1 MPKQKK
7 YKDCLDSRILKVYT
21 TGLTNELV
29 KCINKVRRKI
39 FSDILYPKILIK
51 LKIIVGSQELEV
63 EADTNNNAFVR
74 RGFCKALFW

>member
-1 MPKQKK
+1 M
-7 YKDCLDSRILKVYT
+7 YT

-29 KCINKVRRKI
+29 KCINKVRRKM

-74 RGFCKALFW
+74 R

>member
-1 MPKQKK
+1 M
-7 YKDCLDSRILKVYT
+7 
-21 TGLTNELV
+21 
-29 KCINKVRRKI
+29 

-63 EADTNNNAFVR
+63 EADTNNNAFIR